1 MRSGTASETLTHA
14 LATGTTSRCRSG
26 ALGESTQGLVVALQA
41 LADNGEDAWDLPTGR
56 TLVRKLH
63 PPGMLGNEVISGNAT
78 CSTWF
83 YADHAFWLPQ
93 LAPG

>member
-26 ALGESTQGLVVALQA
+26 AFGRKHAELWRLQA

-56 TLVRKLH
+56 ALVRKLH